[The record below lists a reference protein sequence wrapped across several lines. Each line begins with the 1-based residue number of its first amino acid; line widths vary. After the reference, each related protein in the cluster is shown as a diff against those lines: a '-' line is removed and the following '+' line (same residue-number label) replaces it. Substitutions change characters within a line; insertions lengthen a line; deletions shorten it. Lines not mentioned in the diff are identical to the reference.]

1 MSWEK
6 NQRKRDRLARQ
17 RQRLLNELN
26 YYKRNSFDPND
37 QGRIDQR
44 IKVLERDLE
53 QQGVPGTY
61 R

>member
-6 NQRKRDRLARQ
+6 NQRNRDRQARQ
-17 RQRLLNELN
+17 RNRLRDELN
-26 YYKRNSFDPND
+26 YYRRNTFNPED
-37 QGRIDQR
+37 QGRVEQR

-53 QQGVPGTY
+53 QNGIPNTY

>member
-6 NQRKRDRLARQ
+6 NQRNRDRLARQ
-17 RQRLLNELN
+17 RQRLVNELN

>member
-6 NQRKRDRLARQ
+6 NQRNRDRLARQ

-26 YYKRNSFDPND
+26 YYKRNSFDTND

>member
-6 NQRKRDRLARQ
+6 NQRNRDRLARQ
-17 RQRLLNELN
+17 RQRLLTELN